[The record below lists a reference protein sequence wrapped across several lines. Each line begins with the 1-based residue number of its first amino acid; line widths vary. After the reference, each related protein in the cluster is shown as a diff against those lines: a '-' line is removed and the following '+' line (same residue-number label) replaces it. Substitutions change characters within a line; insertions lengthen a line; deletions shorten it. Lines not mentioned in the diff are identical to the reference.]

1 MTSAAPRKMSMER
14 EQNASADQ
22 DVRYNSEK
30 RGVHT
35 RNPTMVDPVIHME
48 DRDPNANLFNPSE
61 EGRNSVVHARLQPQA
76 PGAGMHPSGHVVDY
90 MSSNSHGKIMPSAPL
105 HAMGATAG

>member
-1 MTSAAPRKMSMER
+1 MSRETER
-14 EQNASADQ
+14 EPHDASDQ

-30 RGVHT
+30 RGAHT

-61 EGRNSVVHARLQPQA
+61 EGRNSAVHARLQPQA
-76 PGAGMHPSGHVVDY
+76 PRAGDHPSGTVVDY
-90 MSSNSHGKIMPSAPL
+90 TSSNSQGKNMRHAPL
-105 HAMGATAG
+105 QIRGAPAG